1 MSKESFEKQMEDLLR
16 QADGTIGISIRQIGG
31 GFSYAHQEDVLL
43 STASTMKLM
52 VLGALL
58 EKCQQGDE
66 DLQRFIE
73 YKKEER
79 IGGSG
84 ILCDLTPG
92 LRLTVRDAAVLMI
105 VLSDNTATNMC
116 IDLCGGVEAV
126 NDHIRRLGVKNC
138 SINRKLGDS
147 SKDDASSDPLKR
159 NLSDTSARGFVDYL
173 TVVRTGQALNGAM
186 TKEFFDILRLQ
197 RYKDMFG
204 RYLPLEDY
212 FEEEDEEPRPVLM
225 NKTGFMLGVRTDA
238 GILAL
243 PDGREFAYAFML
255 NDVQDPTYAVI
266 NKAAV
271 LIAEAGKLFYEYIQS
286 TSGTSQKES
295 QATPKANGLT
305 WTIRKARYEDLPEM
319 LRIYA
324 TARKFMRETGNP
336 TQWVGPD
343 GTEKPTRETLKE
355 DIRRGKSYVLE
366 TIAPGEKPETPS
378 PGDERETLAAGA
390 EPETRIWAVFY
401 YDEGLRIEPTY
412 ARIEGAWIGDDR
424 YGVVH
429 RIASDGSLK
438 GAGRICLRWAMKK
451 SGHLRIDTH
460 ENNHPMQHVLEQLG
474 FDYCG
479 TIWLEDGD
487 PRRAYEWTGKKS

>member
-31 GFSYAHQEDVLL
+31 GFTYAHQEDVLL

-92 LRLTVRDAAVLMI
+92 LKLTVRDAAVLMI
-105 VLSDNTATNMC
+105 VLSDNAATNMC

-147 SKDDASSDPLKR
+147 SSDPLKR

-173 TVVRTGQALNGAM
+173 MAVRTGQALNRVM

-212 FEEEDEEPRPVLM
+212 FEEEAEGPYPVLM

-255 NDVQDPTYAVI
+255 NDVQDPTYAVT

-271 LIAEAGKLFYEYIQS
+271 LIAEAGKLFYEYIQN

-295 QATPKANGLT
+295 QATPKADGIN

-324 TARKFMRETGNP
+324 AARQFMRKTGNP

-343 GTEKPTRETLKE
+343 GTEKPTRETLEE
-355 DIRRGKSYVLE
+355 DIRQGKSYVLE
-366 TIAPGEKPETPS
+366 TLSNETKPQL
-378 PGDERETLAAGA
+378 R
-390 EPETRIWAVFY
+390 AVFY

-412 ARIEGAWIGDDR
+412 ARIEGAWRGEDR

-438 GAGRICLRWAMKK
+438 GAGRICLRWAMEK

-487 PRRAYEWTGKKS
+487 PRRAYEWTGEKS